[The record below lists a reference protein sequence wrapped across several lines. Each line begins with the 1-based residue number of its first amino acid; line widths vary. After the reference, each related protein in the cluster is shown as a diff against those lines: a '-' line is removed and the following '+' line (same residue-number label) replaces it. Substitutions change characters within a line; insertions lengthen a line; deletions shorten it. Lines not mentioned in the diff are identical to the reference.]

1 MPVAQEYLKARKPRF
16 LIGER
21 LIKDLQ
27 YLFIFDGLFLLSDVP
42 LLGVHFVEFSEK

>member
-21 LIKDLQ
+21 LIKHLQ
-27 YLFIFDGLFLLSDVP
+27 YLFIFAVLFSLSNVP